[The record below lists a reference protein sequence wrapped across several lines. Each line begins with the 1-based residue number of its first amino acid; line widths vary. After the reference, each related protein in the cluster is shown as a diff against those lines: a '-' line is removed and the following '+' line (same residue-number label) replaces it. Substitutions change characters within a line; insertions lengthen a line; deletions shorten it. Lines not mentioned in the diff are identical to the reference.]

1 MAKALIAMSGGVDSS
16 VTAYLMKEQGYDCI
30 GVTFRMFDKS
40 DKIFGFD
47 TSVADNDIND
57 AKAVCDK
64 LGIPIIV
71 ADVSEQ
77 FKRHVID
84 NFIRTYEKGGTP
96 NPCVECNKHI
106 KFDLLNEV
114 AEKNG
119 CDIIA
124 TGHYAKIGSE
134 NGRFYIKKAD
144 DIKKDQS
151 YFLYSLSQEQLKK
164 IQFPLSEITKEKARE
179 IAENNGFIN
188 ARKKDSQD
196 VCFITNGDY
205 ASFICRATGKK
216 YPHGKFID
224 ENGNIV
230 GKHNGMINYT
240 IGQRKGLGLAMGT
253 PVYVKNKDIKTN
265 SIIVSANEGLFQS
278 EIYVED
284 FNFMYS
290 ESLSERIQ
298 CTVKIRFNHIGASA
312 TAEQIDENTIKIVFD
327 TPQRAPAKG
336 QSAVLYDN
344 DIVLGGGIIK

>member
-30 GVTFRMFDKS
+30 GVTFKMFDKS
-40 DKIFGFD
+40 DKLFGFD
-47 TSVADNDIND
+47 ASAADNDIND

-64 LGIPIIV
+64 LGIPFIV
-71 ADVSEQ
+71 EDVSAQ
-77 FKRHVID
+77 FSKHVID
-84 NFIRTYEKGGTP
+84 NFIKTYEKGGTP

-106 KFDLLNEV
+106 KFELLNKV
-114 AEKNG
+114 AEKHN
-119 CDIIA
+119 CDVIA
-124 TGHYAKIGSE
+124 TGHYAKIASD
-134 NGRFYIKKAD
+134 NGRFYIMKAD

-164 IQFPLSEITKEKARE
+164 IKFPLSEITKEKARE

-205 ASFICRATGKK
+205 ASFICRATEKK

-230 GKHNGMINYT
+230 GKHNGIINYT

-253 PVYVKNKDIKTN
+253 PVYVKEKDIKTN
-265 SIIVSANEGLFQS
+265 SIIVSENEGLFKK
-278 EIYVED
+278 EIYVEY
-284 FNFMYS
+284 FNFMHS
-290 ESLSERIQ
+290 ESFAGRIE
-298 CTVKIRFNHIGASA
+298 CTVKIRFNHAGAHA
-312 TAEQIDENTIKIVFD
+312 TVEMIDKNTIKIVFD

-344 DIVLGGGIIK
+344 DIILGGGIIK

>member
-40 DKIFGFD
+40 NKIFGFD
-47 TSVADNDIND
+47 ATVADNDIND

-64 LGIPIIV
+64 LGIPFIIE
-71 ADVSEQ
+71 DVSGQ
-77 FKRHVID
+77 FKKHVID

-106 KFDLLNEV
+106 KFALLNEV

-119 CDIIA
+119 CDFIA
-124 TGHYAKIGSE
+124 TGHYAKIGFE
-134 NGRFYIKKAD
+134 NGRYYIKKAD

-151 YFLYSLSQEQLKK
+151 YFLYSLSQEHLKK
-164 IQFPLSEITKEKARE
+164 IKFPLSEITKEKARE
-179 IAENNGFIN
+179 IAEKNGFIN

-224 ENGNIV
+224 DNGNVV

-240 IGQRKGLGLAMGT
+240 IGQRKGLGLAMGI

-265 SIIVSANEGLFQS
+265 SIIVSANEGLFQKG
-278 EIYVED
+278 IYIED

-290 ESLSERIQ
+290 ESLRERIQ
-298 CTVKIRFNHIGASA
+298 CTVKIRFNHIGAAA
-312 TAEQIDENTIKIVFD
+312 TAEQVDKNTIKIVFD

-344 DIVLGGGIIK
+344 DIILGGGIII